1 MEKITQRL
9 IFPELFEKP
18 IHYQFDEP
26 HSSSDGGALLLKAA
40 DQKLQ
45 LTAALAACLV
55 DGRQSAKVKHS
66 LEDLLR
72 QRIYGLASGYAD
84 TNDAARLAHDPIFKL
99 LLDRSPITGAELSSQ
114 PTLSRFENSI
124 GSKENYRLALA
135 LARSVIARQQKRL
148 RGKVRHVTIDLDPTD
163 DPTHGQQQFTFFNAH
178 YDTYCYLPLLGFLS
192 FNDEPE
198 QYLVTALLQPGK
210 ATGKDGVV
218 VGLLERLVSLVRAA
232 FPRATIKLRLDG
244 GFACPQMFDYL
255 DSVPRLEYVCGLA
268 KNAVLARKAEPL
280 LVTARKLAQQTNKLA
295 QQTKKS
301 ARVFGE
307 CRYQAKSWE
316 QPRRVIIKAEIVYN
330 LRGEPKDN
338 PRFVV
343 TNQRQTPKFI
353 YKKAYCSRGEIENRI
368 KELHHGLELDRTS
381 CPRFWANQF
390 RVLLTAAAY
399 ALMQEI
405 RRQARRT
412 TLARAQVST
421 LREHLF
427 KLSARIEES
436 VRRIVVHLPQSF
448 AYAHEWTRI
457 ARQLGAAPS

>member
-1 MEKITQRL
+1 MGKITQRL
-9 IFPELFEKP
+9 IFPELFDKP

-45 LTAALAACLV
+45 LTTALAACLV
-55 DGRQSAKVKHS
+55 DERQAPKVKHS
-66 LEDLLR
+66 LTDLLR

-84 TNDAARLAHDPIFKL
+84 ANDAARLAQDPIFKL
-99 LLDRSPITGAELSSQ
+99 LLDRSPVTGPELSSQ

-124 GSKENYRLALA
+124 GAKENYRLALA
-135 LARSVIARQQKRL
+135 LARSVIGRQQKRL
-148 RGKVRHVTIDLDPTD
+148 RGQVRQVTIDLDPTA

-178 YDTYCYLPLLGFLS
+178 YDTHCYLPLLGFLS

-198 QYLVTALLQPGK
+198 QYLVTAVLRPGNASEK
-210 ATGKDGVV
+210 NAVV
-218 VGLLERLVSLVRAA
+218 VGLLQRLVDLVRAA
-232 FPRATIKLRLDG
+232 FPQATIKLRLDG
-244 GFACPQMFDYL
+244 GFACPQMFAYL
-255 DSVPRLEYVCGLA
+255 DSVPRLAYVCGMA
-268 KNAVLARKAEPL
+268 KNAVLERAAEPL
-280 LVTARKLAQQTNKLA
+280 LASARQLAQLTNQSA
-295 QQTKKS
+295 Q
-301 ARVFGE
+301 VFGE
-307 CRYQAKSWE
+307 CQYQARSWE
-316 QPRRVIIKAEIVYN
+316 QPRRVIIKAEIVFN
-330 LRGEPKDN
+330 QRGEPKDN

-343 TNQRQTPKFI
+343 TNQRQSPKFI

-368 KELHHGLELDRTS
+368 KELHHGLEFDRTS

-412 TLARAQVST
+412 SLARAQVTT

-448 AYAHEWTRI
+448 PYAREWTSI
-457 ARQLGAAPS
+457 ARQLGAAPG

>member
-9 IFPELFEKP
+9 IFPELFAKP
-18 IHYQFDEP
+18 IHCQFDEP

-45 LTAALAACLV
+45 LTSGLAACMV
-55 DGRQSAKVKHS
+55 DGRQAAKVKHTI
-66 LEDLLR
+66 EDLLR

-84 TNDAARLAHDPIFKL
+84 ANDAARLAHDPIFKL
-99 LLDRSPITGAELSSQ
+99 LLDRSPIAGPELSSQ

-135 LARSVIARQQKRL
+135 LALSVIERQKKRL
-148 RGKVRHVTIDLDPTD
+148 RGKVRRITIDLDPTD

-198 QYLVTALLQPGK
+198 QYLVTALLQPGN
-210 ATGKDGVV
+210 ATGKTAVV
-218 VGLLERLVSLVRAA
+218 VGLLARLVSLVRAA
-232 FPRATIKLRLDG
+232 FPQAIIKLRLDG
-244 GFACPQMFDYL
+244 GFACPAMFHYL

-268 KNAVLARKAEPL
+268 KNAVLGRKAEPL
-280 LVTARKLAQQTNKLA
+280 LAAARKLAQLTNKR
-295 QQTKKS
+295 

-307 CRYQAKSWE
+307 CRYQAQSWE
-316 QPRRVIIKAEIVYN
+316 RPRRVIIKAEIVYN

-343 TNQRQTPKFI
+343 TNQCQSPKFI

-390 RVLLTAAAY
+390 RVLLTAASY

-421 LREHLF
+421 LRDHLL

-448 AYAHEWTRI
+448 AYAAEWTSI
-457 ARQLGAAPS
+457 ARQLGAAPT